1 MRCLICMDAQN
12 RLPDTP
18 DDFHVPVEQA
28 PPPSARK
35 VWDNG
40 RGAAR
45 EGFVREKVCPMRDFH
60 ERCVISSRPLCPL
73 FRMSSVVKDVEENVL
88 FAQKRLQVR
97 NAFPQVYHSQVKYG
111 AIPENH

>member
-45 EGFVREKVCPMRDFH
+45 EGFVREKVSEVVP
-60 ERCVISSRPLCPL
+60 RCWY
-73 FRMSSVVKDVEENVL
+73 F
-88 FAQKRLQVR
+88 
-97 NAFPQVYHSQVKYG
+97 G
-111 AIPENH
+111 